1 METRAN
7 YTIVG
12 FFTVLVIAAAF
23 GFVYWMAEYGRS
35 GPMAELIVRIPGS
48 ANGLS
53 VGSPVRFNGIQVGSV
68 RTLSIDADDP
78 AYSLAFTEVRADAPI
93 YPSTKAVLEIQG
105 LTGAAYIELSGGR
118 KGEQNILQ
126 QAIESGKRAVIVADQ
141 SSVTNLLATAD
152 KILDRANDAVG
163 EIQGFVQDARGP
175 LTNTLKNAE
184 TFSDALAKNSGNI
197 DSFLQSVGQLSDT
210 VRAVSGRVDSTLEA
224 VEALVKAVDAQKIDR
239 IVSNAE
245 KISGDVA
252 DASGDLKGAIQRFNE
267 TVATY
272 NDFGKKAQ
280 STLDRVDTLVAQI
293 DPAKVKGSV
302 DDISQATKDAR
313 TALASIRDVA
323 NTVSA
328 RQKDIDQ
335 TIQDV
340 SQLANKLNSAS
351 TRVDGILI
359 KVDALLG
366 SDNSQSLFVEAR
378 RTLESFKTVA
388 DNLNARIGPIADNL
402 QKFSGGG
409 LQDVQTLVNDT
420 RRTVQ
425 NLNDAI
431 SNFDSNPQRLIFG
444 GGGTVKQYDGRTRR

>member
-1 METRAN
+1 METKAN

-35 GPMAELIVRIPGS
+35 GPMAELVVRIPGS

-68 RTLSIDADDP
+68 TSLSIDADDP
-78 AYSLAFTEVRADAPI
+78 QYSLAFTEVRVDAPI
-93 YPSTKAVLEIQG
+93 YPSTRAILEIQG
-105 LTGAAYIELSGGR
+105 LTGAAYIELSGG
-118 KGEQNILQ
+118 KVGEENILQ
-126 QAIESGKRAVIVADQ
+126 KAIETGKRAVIVADQ

-152 KILDRANDAVG
+152 RILDRANDAVG
-163 EIQGFVQDARGP
+163 EVQGFVRDARGP
-175 LTNTLKNAE
+175 LTKTLQNAE

-197 DSFLQSVGQLSDT
+197 DSFLQSVGQLSET
-210 VRAVSGRVDSTLEA
+210 VRNVSGKVDSTLEA
-224 VEALVKAVDAQKIDR
+224 VEALVRAVDAKKIDT
-239 IVSNAE
+239 ILSNAE
-245 KISGDVA
+245 KVSRDIA
-252 DASGDLKGAIQRFNE
+252 NASGDLKGAIQRFND
-267 TVATY
+267 TATTF

-280 STLDRVDTLVAQI
+280 TTLDRVDTLVAQI

-302 DDISQATKDAR
+302 DDIAQATKDAR
-313 TALASIRDVA
+313 VAVASIRDVA

-340 SQLANKLNSAS
+340 SQMANKLNSAS

-359 KVDALLG
+359 KLDALFG
-366 SDNSQSLFVEAR
+366 TDNSQSLFTEAR
-378 RTLESFKTVA
+378 ATLESFKKMA

-402 QKFSGGG
+402 QRFSSGG
-409 LQDVQTLVNDT
+409 LRDVQSLVDDARQT
-420 RRTVQ
+420 MQ
-425 NLNDAI
+425 NLNSAI
-431 SNFDSNPQRLIFG
+431 SNFDQNPQRLIFG
-444 GGGTVKQYDGRTRR
+444 GDTVKQYDGRTRR